1 MPGVGSILA
10 RREGACMAE
19 KPAVS
24 LVAVPG
30 RRRATLELAQRLER
44 EGFTGIYCPSPGD
57 GLALCEALAVT
68 TREIRLGTSIANI
81 YTRHPSEYA
90 QTAAVVHELSGGR
103 FRFGVGVSH
112 GPAHER
118 LGVKPGK
125 PLEDMRRFV
134 QDLKAGAKQV
144 GELPPITLATLRK
157 KMTALSAEIAQGA
170 VWANA
175 ARSHMP
181 ESLKAL
187 PDAARTGP
195 DFFIGNMVPTCI
207 DADRA
212 AAAAVNRRTLVGYV
226 KLPNYQNYWI
236 EAGFEEEMQ
245 AIRKAIAAGEEDK
258 IPSLMSDRWLSQ
270 VTLSGRPTEVREGV
284 EAWYAA
290 GVNTLIIVPSSTKG
304 GQMVALQELID
315 LYR

>member
-1 MPGVGSILA
+1 
-10 RREGACMAE
+10 MAVTR

-24 LVAVPG
+24 LAAVPG
-30 RRRATLELAQRLER
+30 RRKATVDMAKRLED
-44 EGFTGIYCPSPGD
+44 EGFTGLYCPSFGD
-57 GLALCEALAVT
+57 GLGLCEAIALA
-68 TREIRLGTSIANI
+68 TRTIPIGTSIANI
-81 YTRHPSEYA
+81 YTRHPFDFA
-90 QTAAVVHELSGGR
+90 QTAALVHELSGGR
-103 FRFGVGVSH
+103 FRFGVGISH

-134 QDLKAGAKQV
+134 QDLKAGARQV

-187 PDAARTGP
+187 PDAARTNKE
-195 DFFIGNMVPTCI
+195 FFIGNMVPTCI

-245 AIRKAIAAGEEDK
+245 AIRKALAAGQDDT

-270 VTLSGRPTEVREGV
+270 VTLYGSASEVRDGV

-290 GVNTLIIVPSSTKG
+290 GVKTLIMVPSSTKG
-304 GQMVALQELID
+304 NQMAALQELID

>member
-1 MPGVGSILA
+1 VAVIA
-10 RREGACMAE
+10 

-24 LVAVPG
+24 LAAVPG
-30 RRRATLELAQRLER
+30 RRKATVEMARRLED
-44 EGFTGIYCPSPGD
+44 EGFAGLYCPSLGD
-57 GLALCEALAVT
+57 GLGLCEAIALATRRIPFGT
-68 TREIRLGTSIANI
+68 TIANI
-81 YTRHPSEYA
+81 YTRHPFDFA
-90 QTAAVVHELSGGR
+90 HTAALIHELSGGR
-103 FRFGVGVSH
+103 FRFGIGVSH

-118 LGVKPGK
+118 LGVEPGR
-125 PLEDMRRFV
+125 PLEDIRRFV
-134 QDLKAGAKQV
+134 QDLKAGARQS

-181 ESLKAL
+181 QSLKAL
-187 PDAARTGP
+187 PDAARRGP

-207 DADRA
+207 DSDRA
-212 AAAAVNRRTLVGYV
+212 AAAAVNRRTLTGYV

-245 AIRKAIAAGEEDK
+245 AIRKAIAAGEEDR
-258 IPSLMSDRWLSQ
+258 IPSLMSERWLSQ
-270 VTLSGRPTEVREGV
+270 VTLYGSPAEVREGV
-284 EAWYAA
+284 EAWHAA
-290 GVNTLIIVPSSTKG
+290 GVKTLILVPSSTTG
-304 GQMVALQELID
+304 NQMVALQELID

>member
-1 MPGVGSILA
+1 VA
-10 RREGACMAE
+10 VTR

-24 LVAVPG
+24 LAAVPG
-30 RRRATLELAQRLER
+30 RRKATVDMAKRLED
-44 EGFTGIYCPSPGD
+44 EGFTGLYCPSLGD
-57 GLALCEALAVT
+57 GLGLCEAIALA
-68 TREIRLGTSIANI
+68 TRTIPIGTSIANI
-81 YTRHPSEYA
+81 YTRHPFDFA
-90 QTAAVVHELSGGR
+90 QTAALVHELSGGR
-103 FRFGVGVSH
+103 FRFGVGISH

-134 QDLKAGAKQV
+134 QDLRAGAKQV

-195 DFFIGNMVPTCI
+195 AFFIGNMVPTCI

-245 AIRKAIAAGEEDK
+245 AIRKAIAAGQDDK

-270 VTLSGRPTEVREGV
+270 VTLYGSASEVRDGV

-290 GVNTLIIVPSSTKG
+290 GVKTLIVVPSSAKG
-304 GQMVALQELID
+304 NQMAALQELID

>member
-1 MPGVGSILA
+1 
-10 RREGACMAE
+10 MA
-19 KPAVS
+19 K
-24 LVAVPG
+24 
-30 RRRATLELAQRLER
+30 RLED
-44 EGFTGIYCPSPGD
+44 EGFTGLYCPSFGD
-57 GLALCEALAVT
+57 GLGLCEAIALA
-68 TREIRLGTSIANI
+68 TRSIPIGTSIANI
-81 YTRHPSEYA
+81 YTRHPFDFA
-90 QTAAVVHELSGGR
+90 QTAALVHELSGGR
-103 FRFGVGVSH
+103 FRFGVGISH
-112 GPAHER
+112 GPTHDR

-134 QDLKAGAKQV
+134 QDLRAGAKQV

-175 ARSHMP
+175 ARSHMS

-207 DADRA
+207 DPDRA

-236 EAGFEEEMQ
+236 EAGFEKEMQ
-245 AIRKAIAAGEEDK
+245 AIRKAIAAGQDDK

-270 VTLSGRPTEVREGV
+270 VTLYGSPTEVRDGV

-290 GVNTLIIVPSSTKG
+290 GVKTLIVVPSSAKG
-304 GQMVALQELID
+304 NQMAALQELIE

>member
-1 MPGVGSILA
+1 VA
-10 RREGACMAE
+10 VTR

-24 LVAVPG
+24 LAAVPG
-30 RRRATLELAQRLER
+30 RRKATVEMAKRLEE
-44 EGFTGIYCPSPGD
+44 EGFAGLYCPSLGD
-57 GLALCEALAVT
+57 GLGLCEAIALA
-68 TREIRLGTSIANI
+68 TRTIPFGTSISNI
-81 YTRHPSEYA
+81 YTRHAYDFA
-90 QTAAVVHELSGGR
+90 ATAALVHELSGGR
-103 FRFGVGVSH
+103 FRFGVGISH

-144 GELPPITLATLRK
+144 GELPPITLAALRK

-187 PDAARTGP
+187 PASARTG
-195 DFFIGNMVPTCI
+195 DAFFIGNMVPTCI

-245 AIRKAIAAGEEDK
+245 AIRKATAAGQDDK

-270 VTLSGRPTEVREGV
+270 VTLYGSPSEVRDGV

-290 GVNTLIIVPSSTKG
+290 GVKTLIVVPSSAKG
-304 GQMVALQELID
+304 NQMAALQELID

>member
-1 MPGVGSILA
+1 VA
-10 RREGACMAE
+10 VTR

-24 LVAVPG
+24 LAAVPG
-30 RRRATLELAQRLER
+30 RRKATVDMAKRLED
-44 EGFTGIYCPSPGD
+44 EGFTGLYCPSFGD
-57 GLALCEALAVT
+57 GLGLCEAIALA
-68 TREIRLGTSIANI
+68 TRTIPIGTSIANI
-81 YTRHPSEYA
+81 YTRHPFDFA
-90 QTAAVVHELSGGR
+90 QTAALVHELSGGR
-103 FRFGVGVSH
+103 FRFGVGISH

-134 QDLKAGAKQV
+134 QDLKAGANQV

-245 AIRKAIAAGEEDK
+245 AIRKAIAAGQEDK

-270 VTLSGRPTEVREGV
+270 VTLYGSPTEVRDGV

-290 GVNTLIIVPSSTKG
+290 GVKTLIMVPSSAKG
-304 GQMVALQELID
+304 NQMAALQELID

>member
-1 MPGVGSILA
+1 VA
-10 RREGACMAE
+10 VTR

-24 LVAVPG
+24 LAAVPG
-30 RRRATLELAQRLER
+30 RRKATVDMARRLEE
-44 EGFTGIYCPSPGD
+44 EGFAGLYCPSFGD
-57 GLALCEALAVT
+57 GLGLCEAIALA
-68 TREIRLGTSIANI
+68 TRDIPLGSTIANI
-81 YTRHPSEYA
+81 YTRHPFDFA
-90 QTAAVVHELSGGR
+90 QTAAFIHELSGGR
-103 FRFGVGVSH
+103 FRFGIGISH

-125 PLEDMRRFV
+125 PLEDIRRFV
-134 QDLKAGAKQV
+134 EDLKAGAKQA

-157 KMTALSAEIAQGA
+157 KMTGLAAEIAQGA

-187 PDAARTGP
+187 PDAARANR
-195 DFFIGNMVPTCI
+195 DFFVGNMVPTCI
-207 DADRA
+207 DTDRA
-212 AAAAVNRRTLVGYV
+212 AAAAVNRRTLIGYV

-245 AIRKAIAAGEEDK
+245 AVRKALAAGQEDK
-258 IPSLMSDRWLSQ
+258 LPSLMSDRWLSQ
-270 VTLSGRPTEVREGV
+270 VTLYGSPTEVRDGV

-290 GVNTLIIVPSSTKG
+290 GVKTLIVVPSSAKG
-304 GQMVALQELID
+304 NQMAALQELID

>member
-1 MPGVGSILA
+1 VA
-10 RREGACMAE
+10 VTR

-24 LVAVPG
+24 LAAVPG
-30 RRRATLELAQRLER
+30 RRKATVDMARRLEE
-44 EGFTGIYCPSPGD
+44 EGFTGIYCPSLGD
-57 GLALCEALAVT
+57 GLGLCEAIALA
-68 TREIRLGTSIANI
+68 TRSIPFGTSIANI
-81 YTRHPSEYA
+81 YTRHPYDFA
-90 QTAAVVHELSGGR
+90 ATAALVHELSGGR
-103 FRFGVGVSH
+103 FRFGIGVSH

-125 PLEDMRRFV
+125 PLDDIRRFV
-134 QDLKAGAKQV
+134 ADLKAGARQT

-157 KMTALSAEIAQGA
+157 KMTALSGEIAQGA

-187 PDAARTGP
+187 PAAARTGP
-195 DFFIGNMVPTCI
+195 DFFISNMVPTCI

-212 AAAAVNRRTLVGYV
+212 AAAAVNRKTLIGYV

-245 AIRKAIAAGEEDK
+245 AIRKAIVAGQEDR

-270 VTLSGRPTEVREGV
+270 VTLYGSPAEVREGV

-290 GVNTLIIVPSSTKG
+290 GVKTLIVVPSSTKG
-304 GQMVALQELID
+304 NQMVALQELID
-315 LYR
+315 LFR

>member
-1 MPGVGSILA
+1 MGVT
-10 RREGACMAE
+10 R

-24 LVAVPG
+24 LAAMPG
-30 RRRATLELAQRLER
+30 RRKATIEMAKRLEE
-44 EGFTGIYCPSPGD
+44 EGFTGIYCPSLGD
-57 GLALCEALAVT
+57 GLGLCEAIALA
-68 TREIRLGTSIANI
+68 TRSIPFGTSIANI
-81 YTRHPSEYA
+81 YTRHPYDF
-90 QTAAVVHELSGGR
+90 AASAALVHELSGGR
-103 FRFGVGVSH
+103 FRFGIGVSH

-125 PLEDMRRFV
+125 PLEDIRRFV
-134 QDLKAGAKQV
+134 QDLKTGAKQV

-181 ESLKAL
+181 ESLKTL
-187 PDAARTGP
+187 PAAARAGT
-195 DFFIGNMVPTCI
+195 DFFVGNMVPTCI

-212 AAAAVNRRTLVGYV
+212 AAAAVNRKTLIGYV

-236 EAGFEEEMQ
+236 EAGFDEEMH
-245 AIRKAIAAGEEDK
+245 AIRKAIAAGQDDR

-270 VTLSGRPTEVREGV
+270 VTLYGSPAEVRDGV

-290 GVNTLIIVPSSTKG
+290 GVKTLIMVPSSTKG
-304 GQMVALQELID
+304 NQMVALQELID
-315 LYR
+315 LFR

>member
-1 MPGVGSILA
+1 
-10 RREGACMAE
+10 MAVTR

-24 LVAVPG
+24 LAAVPG
-30 RRRATLELAQRLER
+30 RRKATVEMARRLED
-44 EGFTGIYCPSPGD
+44 EGFTGLYCPSLGD
-57 GLALCEALAVT
+57 GLGLCEAIALATRRIPFGT
-68 TREIRLGTSIANI
+68 TIANI
-81 YTRHPSEYA
+81 YTRHPLDFA
-90 QTAAVVHELSGGR
+90 HTAGLIHELSGGR
-103 FRFGVGVSH
+103 FRFGVGISH
-112 GPAHER
+112 GPTHDR
-118 LGVKPGK
+118 LGIKPGK

-134 QDLKAGAKQV
+134 QDLKAGAKQS

-157 KMTALSAEIAQGA
+157 KMTALSVEIAQGA

-212 AAAAVNRRTLVGYV
+212 AAAAVNRRTLTGYV

-245 AIRKAIAAGEEDK
+245 AIRKAIAGGEDDK

-270 VTLSGRPTEVREGV
+270 VTLYGSPAEVRDGV

-290 GVNTLIIVPSSTKG
+290 GVKTLIVVPSSAKG
-304 GQMVALQELID
+304 NQMAALQELID